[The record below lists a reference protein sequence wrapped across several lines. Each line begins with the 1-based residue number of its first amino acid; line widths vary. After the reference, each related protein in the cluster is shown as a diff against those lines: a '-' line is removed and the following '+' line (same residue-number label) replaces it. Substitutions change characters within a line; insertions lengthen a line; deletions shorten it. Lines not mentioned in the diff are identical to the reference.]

1 MKRIFFIVAFAAA
14 ACTAAAQNYM
24 VVNSEKVYKSIDAY
38 NKAIAELDKLAETYQ
53 TQVDAKFTEVEAL
66 YNNYMNQRNS
76 LSAVT
81 REAREK
87 AILEREQEAND
98 YQQSIFRPEGTLM
111 KKRVEMIQPIQKKV
125 FDAIAR
131 YASENGFDLVLD
143 ATNNPTLLYNAPALD
158 RTEALIQY
166 LK

>member
-1 MKRIFFIVAFAAA
+1 
-14 ACTAAAQNYM
+14 
-24 VVNSEKVYKSIDAY
+24 
-38 NKAIAELDKLAETYQ
+38 
-53 TQVDAKFTEVEAL
+53 
-66 YNNYMNQRNS
+66 MNQRNS

-98 YQQSIFRPEGTLM
+98 YQQSIFGPEGTLM

>member
-98 YQQSIFRPEGTLM
+98 YQQSIFGPKGTLM

>member
-53 TQVDAKFTEVEAL
+53 TQVDAKFTEIEAL
-66 YNNYMNQRNS
+66 YNTYMNQRNS

-98 YQQSIFRPEGTLM
+98 YQQPIFGPEGTLM

-158 RTEALIQY
+158 RTEALIKY

>member
-98 YQQSIFRPEGTLM
+98 YQQSIFGPEGTLM

-125 FDAIAR
+125 FDTIAR

>member
-1 MKRIFFIVAFAAA
+1 
-14 ACTAAAQNYM
+14 
-24 VVNSEKVYKSIDAY
+24 
-38 NKAIAELDKLAETYQ
+38 
-53 TQVDAKFTEVEAL
+53 
-66 YNNYMNQRNS
+66 
-76 LSAVT
+76 
-81 REAREK
+81 
-87 AILEREQEAND
+87 
-98 YQQSIFRPEGTLM
+98 
-111 KKRVEMIQPIQKKV
+111 MIKPDQKKV